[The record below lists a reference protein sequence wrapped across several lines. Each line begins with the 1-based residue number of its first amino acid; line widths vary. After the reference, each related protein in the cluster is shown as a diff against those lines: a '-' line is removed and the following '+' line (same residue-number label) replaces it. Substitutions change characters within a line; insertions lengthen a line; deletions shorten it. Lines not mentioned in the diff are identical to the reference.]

1 MKTTAIVILVLTLVV
16 ISLSTFGTTHAYF
29 TSKQVTGPHLV
40 STWQSSFWTLSTQAD
55 FQQGVLVNV
64 NSSDSP
70 DSIILDSQTTGPSI
84 FATTGS
90 SRNFL
95 QYFVSNNTW
104 VARAIT
110 PANVG
115 AGGGARYIG
124 MGNISVIRG
133 GNSNA
138 FWIYNISTNT
148 WSVKANTLDSV
159 NTGGT
164 LSDYIGSGNIS
175 TLRGASSRTFW
186 IYNISSNTWS
196 VKANTPI
203 GGNVG
208 AGGALAYIGSGNISA
223 LRGAGTTAFWMYNIS
238 SDSWSVKANV
248 PGNVGAGGAITY
260 DNGNYI
266 YAFNGTN
273 TRNFLRYS
281 ISGNSWSALANIPG
295 NVGAGG
301 SLVSDKGNYI
311 YAFNGTTTPYF
322 WRYDITNNS
331 WSDAAVANPTLNVG
345 AGGSLTYVAGSSGYM
360 PLGTIA
366 SPVFD
371 TGNTGAR
378 WDSLFWDST
387 LVTGTNVTFEVRASN
402 TLFNKSDAAPA
413 WQQSGWPSPV
423 NSGLPSGRYLQWRA
437 TLSTSNSSRTPILNE
452 VTVWYS

>member
-1 MKTTAIVILVLTLVV
+1 MKTATIVILALSLMV
-16 ISLSTFGTTHAYF
+16 ISLSTFGTTHAHF
-29 TSKQVTGPHLV
+29 TSRQVTGPHLI
-40 STWQSSFWTLSTQAD
+40 STWQSYSWIQTSQAD
-55 FQQGVLVNV
+55 FLAGVLVNV
-64 NSSDSP
+64 NTSTSP
-70 DSIILDSQTTGPSI
+70 GSVLLDNQTTGPSI

-104 VARAIT
+104 VARAIA
-110 PANVG
+110 PANIG

-124 MGNISVIRG
+124 SGNISVIRG

-148 WSVKANTLDSV
+148 WSVKANTLGNV

-175 TLRGASSRTFW
+175 ALRGASSRTFW

-196 VKANTPI
+196 VKANVP
-203 GGNVG
+203 GNVG

-223 LRGAGTTAFWMYNIS
+223 LRGANSRTFWFYNIS
-238 SDSWSVKANV
+238 TNTWSVKANV
-248 PGNVGAGGAITY
+248 PGNVGAGGAIAY

-266 YAFNGTN
+266 YAFNGMN

-331 WSDAAVANPTLNVG
+331 WSETAVANPSANVV
-345 AGGSLTYVAGSSGYM
+345 AGGSLTYVAGSSGYI

-371 TGNTGAR
+371 NGNTGAR
-378 WDSLFWDST
+378 WDSLSWDSA
-387 LVTGTNVTFEVRASN
+387 LVAGTNITFEVRASN
-402 TLFNKSDAAPA
+402 TLFTKTDTLPA

-437 TLSTSNSSRTPILNE
+437 TLSTSDTYRTPILNE
-452 VTVWYS
+452 VRVWYS

>member
-1 MKTTAIVILVLTLVV
+1 MLATPLSGFTT
-16 ISLSTFGTTHAYF
+16 S
-29 TSKQVTGPHLV
+29 P
-40 STWQSSFWTLSTQAD
+40 
-55 FQQGVLVNV
+55 
-64 NSSDSP
+64 SD
-70 DSIILDSQTTGPSI
+70 T
-84 FATTGS
+84 
-90 SRNFL
+90 
-95 QYFVSNNTW
+95 
-104 VARAIT
+104 
-110 PANVG
+110 
-115 AGGGARYIG
+115 
-124 MGNISVIRG
+124 
-133 GNSNA
+133 
-138 FWIYNISTNT
+138 
-148 WSVKANTLDSV
+148 
-159 NTGGT
+159 
-164 LSDYIGSGNIS
+164 
-175 TLRGASSRTFW
+175 
-186 IYNISSNTWS
+186 
-196 VKANTPI
+196 
-203 GGNVG
+203 
-208 AGGALAYIGSGNISA
+208 
-223 LRGAGTTAFWMYNIS
+223 
-238 SDSWSVKANV
+238 WSVKANV

-345 AGGSLTYVAGSSGYM
+345 AGGSLTYVAGSSGYI
-360 PLGTIA
+360 PLGSIA

-371 TGNTGAR
+371 TGNAGAR

>member
-1 MKTTAIVILVLTLVV
+1 MKNTAIVILVLTLVV

-40 STWQSSFWTLSTQAD
+40 STWQSFFWTQTTQAD
-55 FQQGVLVNV
+55 FLAGVLVNV
-64 NSSDSP
+64 NTNTSP
-70 DSIILDSQTTGPSI
+70 GSVLLDNQTTGPSI

-104 VARAIT
+104 VARAIA
-110 PANVG
+110 PANIG

-148 WSVKANTLDSV
+148 WSVKAN
-159 NTGGT
+159 
-164 LSDYIGSGNIS
+164 
-175 TLRGASSRTFW
+175 
-186 IYNISSNTWS
+186 
-196 VKANTPI
+196 
-203 GGNVG
+203 
-208 AGGALAYIGSGNISA
+208 
-223 LRGAGTTAFWMYNIS
+223 
-238 SDSWSVKANV
+238 V
-248 PGNVGAGGAITY
+248 PGNVGVGGAIAY

-345 AGGSLTYVAGSSGYM
+345 AGGSLTYVAGSSGYI

-452 VTVWYS
+452 VRVWYS

>member
-64 NSSDSP
+64 NSSVSP
-70 DSIILDSQTTGPSI
+70 DSIMLDNQTTGPSI

-104 VARAIT
+104 VARAIA
-110 PANVG
+110 PANIG

-138 FWIYNISTNT
+138 FWIYNISTNS
-148 WSVKANTLDSV
+148 WSVKATTLSSV

-175 TLRGASSRTFW
+175 TLKGASSRIFW

-196 VKANTPI
+196 VKANAL
-203 GGNVG
+203 GNVG
-208 AGGALAYIGSGNISA
+208 AGGALAYIGSGNIAA
-223 LRGAGTTAFWMYNIS
+223 LRGAGTTAFWIYNIS
-238 SDSWSVKANV
+238 SDSWSAKANA
-248 PGNVGAGGAITY
+248 PGNVGDGGAIAY

-301 SLVSDKGNYI
+301 SLVSDKENYI
-311 YAFNGTTTPYF
+311 YAFNGTSTPFF

-345 AGGSLTYVAGSSGYM
+345 AGGSLTYVAGSSGYI

-371 TGNTGAR
+371 TGNAGGR

-437 TLSTSNSSRTPILNE
+437 TISTSNSSRTPILKE